1 MNDARELFNSFQHI
15 LPQVTDWIEDYI
27 ERHRAQAKSVLSFE
41 FKRLDNYFS
50 NDLLARSQVVFVDR
64 VVLPPLSKMGLSF
77 FGPFEQTP
85 YSGIT
90 YKDTFFLAP
99 EAHHK
104 ESTWFHEMVHIV
116 QWDELKPELFLITY
130 AAGLL
135 AKGYRNSPLEA
146 MAYDL
151 QSMFDDNKKIDHIES
166 LIRIKTQEIA
176 GMSNFFYKLT
186 PDAKSG
192 RMHE

>member
-1 MNDARELFNSFQHI
+1 MNNARELFNSFHHI
-15 LPQVTDWIEDYI
+15 LPQVTDWIEGYI
-27 ERHRAQAKSVLSFE
+27 ARHKAKAKSVLSFE

-50 NDLLARSQVVFVDR
+50 TDLLARSRVVFVDR

-77 FGPFEQTP
+77 FGPFEQTH

-90 YKDTFFLAP
+90 YKDTFSLAP

-116 QWDELKPELFLITY
+116 QWDELKPELFLFTY

-135 AKGYRNSPLEA
+135 AKGYRNSSLEA

-151 QSMFDDNKKIDHIES
+151 QSLFETHQSIADIDA
-166 LIRIKTQEIA
+166 LIRNQTRIASVSAVELIKTIQ
-176 GMSNFFYKLT
+176 
-186 PDAKSG
+186 
-192 RMHE
+192 